1 MSGMYRIIC
10 SKLLVLIR
18 LAIVVSLAG
27 YSLSNASAAMHGG
40 SDLSARSSMSMADHH
55 QGADA
60 SHDHH
65 DQASADAD
73 GTDGMKTV
81 KQECCQDFCV
91 SFVLVVSADALEG
104 PVVSTVSGFLNDR
117 GLLGQNPALHR
128 PPNI

>member
-40 SDLSARSSMSMADHH
+40 VERSTHASMAMADHH
-55 QGADA
+55 QSADV
-60 SHDHH
+60 SQDHH
-65 DQASADAD
+65 DRASADAD

-81 KQECCQDFCV
+81 KQECCKDFCA
-91 SFVLVVSADALEG
+91 SFVLVVSAEALDA
-104 PVVSTVSGFLNDR
+104 PVVSSVSGFLNDR
-117 GLLGQNPALHR
+117 GLLGQIPALHR